1 MYKTLSIGWRTALV
15 AVLSLVTL
23 SGCARFSP
31 DYQRPTVDLP
41 AGWAAAPGGTPAAP
55 AAAQWWKI
63 YGDAELERLIEE
75 ALAHNA
81 NLSLAVA
88 RVDEARAQV
97 GLARA
102 DQLPTVSAQFDRS
115 RTGTSR
121 AVATPFP
128 AGFPR
133 DTNDYRGT
141 LSVSYEL
148 DLWGRLRNLG
158 TAARA
163 ELLAS
168 ESARETVRIA
178 LAADVAQGYFAL
190 RAFDEQIAVLRRVLA
205 SRSETIGLQAKRLQ
219 YGDISELD
227 YRQLE
232 AEAAAARAQL
242 PALERQ
248 RSAQENALAVLLG
261 RSPRAIYAGAVERT
275 AEAAGAQPPALGVP
289 SGLPSELLL
298 RRPDLVEAEQ
308 RMVANNARIAVA
320 RAAVFPSISLTGFLG
335 SESATLANLFTGPAG
350 IWQLAAAATQPI
362 FSGGRQQAGIAAAQA
377 RERQALAQY
386 QQAIQNAFKEVRNAL
401 VAQAKLREQLEAEGQ
416 RAEALRQ
423 ALRLA
428 RLRYDNGLTSQLEVL
443 DAERNL
449 LAAEQN
455 RIDALRAQ
463 RAAIADLF
471 KALGGGWGA

>member
-1 MYKTLSIGWRTALV
+1 MRDFLLMRGTMQRRMALV
-15 AVLSLVTL
+15 LALSVT
-23 SGCARFSP
+23 GCAGLKP
-31 DYQRPTVDLP
+31 DYQRPAAELP
-41 AGWAAAPGGTPAAP
+41 PGWVAAPGQASASAGAE
-55 AAAQWWKI
+55 WWKI
-63 YGDAELERLIEE
+63 FGDARLDRLVEE

-81 NLSLAVA
+81 NLALAVA

-102 DQLPTVSAQFDRS
+102 DQLPAVGARFDRS
-115 RTGTSR
+115 RTGTSQ
-121 AVATPFP
+121 AAALPFP
-128 AGFPR
+128 PGFPR
-133 DTNDYRGT
+133 DTNDYRAT
-141 LSVSYEL
+141 LNVSYEL
-148 DLWGRLRNLG
+148 DLWGRLRNLAA
-158 TAARA
+158 AARA
-163 ELLAS
+163 ELLGS
-168 ESARETVRIA
+168 EAARETVRIA
-178 LAADVAQGYFAL
+178 LAADVAQAYFAL
-190 RAFDEQIAVLRRVLA
+190 RAFDQQIDTVRRSLA
-205 SRSETIGLQAKRLQ
+205 ARGETLGLQTKRLE
-219 YGDISELD
+219 YGDISEFD

-275 AEAAGAQPPALGVP
+275 ADAGAEPPALVVP
-289 SGLPSELLL
+289 SGMPSELLL
-298 RRPDLVEAEQ
+298 RRPDIVEAEQ
-308 RMVANNARIAVA
+308 KLIANNARIAAA
-320 RAAVFPSISLTGFLG
+320 RAAVFPSIMLTGYLG

-350 IWQLAAAATQPI
+350 IWQLAAGLTQPI
-362 FSGGRQQAGIAAAQA
+362 FSGGRQKAGIAAAEA

-386 QQAIQNAFKEVRNAL
+386 QQAVQNAFKDVRNAL
-401 VAQAKLREQLEAEGQ
+401 AAQARSREQLDAESQ
-416 RAEALRQ
+416 RAAALTQ

-428 RLRYDNGLTSQLEVL
+428 RLRYDNGMSSQLEVL

-471 KALGGGWGA
+471 KALGGGWDA